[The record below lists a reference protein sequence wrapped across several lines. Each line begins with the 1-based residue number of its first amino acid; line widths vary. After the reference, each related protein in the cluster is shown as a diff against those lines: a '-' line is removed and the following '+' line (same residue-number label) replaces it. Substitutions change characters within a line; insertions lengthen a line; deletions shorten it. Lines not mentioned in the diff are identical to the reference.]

1 MGKQVKAWRDA
12 PIVQENNGVDT
23 LEEKPKPAWASA
35 PIVEEPVKKKDL
47 TASVA
52 ESQKPST
59 HPGSE
64 ESGAASEPV
73 TKPSGSPTEAPD
85 VKSLEQEYGSNRL
98 AKTFATALLT
108 AGKQLYS
115 GFTEQIPKNIAQ
127 AKEVGKSALQSAN
140 IEEFIRNKK
149 PTTFQRYVREKEPD
163 LKWYQP
169 FDIDKYIEK
178 HKEAFIN
185 EKYPEI
191 RKTIE
196 KNAPEIIAGRLE
208 TEQFV
213 KQKNKEAGET
223 LAGIPQSYKQITSP
237 KEAVEYAVNLGAQ
250 GLWQIPLT
258 ILTKGLSGE
267 MMEAAS
273 VYDNQLDALAEK
285 HGISREEVIKKNLD
299 KPAKGQLYALAAAG
313 LDRISAENLVTM
325 IRKGGAPLLKQAIA
339 TTAETVTEPIQ
350 GSLEETG
357 GAKGAG
363 KSQVEAFKNAW
374 TKNFERRINEGAGG
388 LFGSTAISIVTPQ
401 QAISN
406 AKDQIKST
414 DDVKAI
420 DQHAEKIIESVK
432 QTPEEGVTNDSKNK
446 LGISGEVGEGQK
458 PVETQPVES
467 TSSQEAGG
475 GGVVQSTSPSSGQKE
490 EVTIPVMMTHKMR
503 SDLTELGYSKD
514 EISNLTPGEAH
525 KIIQNETKQVSPG
538 SQQEGAGSEP
548 TYAKDVIGRVHEA
561 VQSQPGEKAT
571 DSQVKKKEETA
582 LEEEAKKQ
590 GHWIEAP
597 TEVPHAEGQEQ
608 VVYLDDSGK
617 TVTKINTG
625 VMHSTWKDF
634 MERIDR
640 HNELF
645 PDVAYKIKGFTR
657 MNGEFGVVLEQPV
670 VKGEAA
676 SEQEIKDDLE
686 KRGFKQWGPEP
697 AKRTTF
703 HNKEAGVTLKDVHND
718 NVIKDEEGNLR
729 YIDTQNEPYDDQ
741 IYGPEQEQ
749 FGIAFAPYREKNVQ
763 TAEEDQKI
771 RNSADYQL
779 HQENVK
785 KAAEG
790 LGIKIID
797 KADTWGG
804 YVDTET
810 GRPVQ
815 EVSNVIHVQ
824 ATPEKARVMAALLG
838 MASPEMQDSVLL
850 GNYSE
855 NGTGTEFSFKF
866 EGPKKAQ
873 EALKLLQKNGL
884 QYYTLNPRT
893 GELTILDTDNSILSK
908 IDTFNQ
914 DLEANGLKSEQKSA
928 KVNAEFIGRDDYAGI
943 IGKEMGDQKGS
954 KNRFDPYAF
963 IQEAKRKYDELKSG
977 PPPPE
982 SPTSQ
987 STQQEPAKGKQF
999 AVAKRIEASDAN
1011 PAIKQGIKE
1020 QGDSYIPKGLNVT
1033 EQEAQDLIDHHGTD
1047 KIELMIKDPGNG
1059 LTGDTRVVLS
1069 GKLYETYAASGQ
1081 NVKAVDMAIWAENF
1095 LMQAG
1100 RAANAGKF
1108 WKMITSSGEDQI
1120 VLAIERQQQRNQ
1132 ESALTDIDRGKTK
1145 AQLEAEFRRLVEEKV
1160 QSTVEERLE
1169 AAKLITKEKRKEIGD
1184 FFDKL
1189 KIDTKNNIATAAL
1202 LPIGVLPHV
1211 WNAAV
1216 DVIKQAV
1223 LTGADV
1229 ANAIQAGIDHIK
1241 ANQKEPFDEQKFR
1254 DEFTPEVQKIMPK
1267 KKIKASD
1274 IDPSK
1279 IQTPKILGKKKIDFI
1294 NKVVDAFNKGELTDK
1309 KFDEI
1314 YASKLGF
1321 REFTSEDRAKIRNL
1335 AKTIAESEKFDDQLR
1350 ALPADQF
1357 TRENIAKMKGLR
1369 EAAQRANKD
1378 LQEYSQAPADV
1389 WDTLIAVMQA
1399 NLMSTMSLVSNV
1411 WYNITYSPLRSASLG
1426 IASML
1431 DYGMSKMAKIGLM
1444 PKAVADR
1451 SIDFG
1456 AIQKGYF
1463 QGMWNGTLEG
1473 LKQLKTGTQAD
1484 EANLREIHS
1493 KFNPSKAVDRW
1504 ANEDRTLKQKAND
1517 YIEGTI
1523 GWEAETVFRLLNLG
1537 DKPFKRAAELARV
1550 MEIGSKK
1557 GLKGKELEKFILLPD
1572 AESEAEIVKSG
1583 QEATFQQSTRFE
1595 GTLPGGRK
1603 IQFDPQQ
1610 AVSNFLQWASTIPVI
1625 GGPAKVI
1632 LKSQIPFVKTPLN
1645 LIIETIQYAAPPA
1658 TFATGV
1664 YQIAKGNKRSG
1675 SVLVGK
1681 AIVGT
1686 MLWKAATSLFLKGL
1700 LTGDDDKDKKKRDFQ
1715 LDKTPP
1721 PNSINTSAISRGL
1734 ASGDWSIHDGDT
1746 WVSYAKMGVAGIC
1759 LDNYSNIY
1767 KERISEHGDISG
1779 GPETYMLDMMQSAPR
1794 VASSTI
1800 EQSFLQGTSSALEA
1814 LKSGDQKTMDT
1825 WLVKTTESVGSILY
1839 PNTIATVAKA
1849 SDDYL
1854 RDTMDPEF
1862 LTRLK
1867 NVYKAKMFMGDQLP
1881 PKVSLWGDK
1890 VTGNPEGRSK
1900 YAYYLFDPSKFKDI
1914 RTNDFRYKLY
1924 NAFKSD
1930 YDADWLPSMPQRSI
1944 TVKGEKK
1951 QLTPKE
1957 YAELSINVGKER
1969 AALVS
1974 AYINSTDQISK
1985 DELKMRYD
1993 QGYEVGK
2000 EKFMISHGMNVQFH
2014 FRQPLELRSLTKK
2027 LNKQKP
2033 KI

>member
-1 MGKQVKAWRDA
+1 MGKKPWEQF
-12 PIVQENNGVDT
+12 NGSKDIEV
-23 LEEKPKPAWASA
+23 P
-35 PIVEEPVKKKDL
+35 VEETPMPESKPWEKFGGVKKKDN
-47 TASVA
+47 TVSVP

-59 HPGSE
+59 AAGWE
-64 ESGAASEPV
+64 EYGAASELV
-73 TKPSGSPTEAPD
+73 TKPSGSPTDVPD
-85 VKSLEQEYGSNRL
+85 LKQLEKEYGSNVL
-98 AKTFATALLT
+98 AKTFATGLLT

-115 GFTEQIPKNIAQ
+115 GFTEQIPKNLAQ
-127 AKEVGKSALQSAN
+127 AVEVGKSALQSAN
-140 IEEFIRNKK
+140 TEEFIKNKK
-149 PTTFQRYVREKEPD
+149 PTEFQKYVRAKEPD

-178 HKEAFIN
+178 HKEGFIN
-185 EKYPEI
+185 EKHPDV
-191 RKTIE
+191 KATIE
-196 KNAPEIIAGRLE
+196 KNLPGIIQSRLE

-213 KQKNKEAGET
+213 QQKNKESGET

-273 VYDNQLDALAEK
+273 VYDNQLDALAQK
-285 HGISREEVIKKNLD
+285 HGISREEVIKQNLD
-299 KPAKGQLYALAAAG
+299 KPAKGQLYAIAAAG
-313 LDRISAENLVTM
+313 LDRLSAENLVTM
-325 IRKGGAPLLKQAIA
+325 VRKGGAPFLKQAIA
-339 TTAETVTEPIQ
+339 TTGETITEPIQ

-363 KSQVEAFKNAW
+363 KSQIEAFQNAW
-374 TKNFERRINEGAGG
+374 TTNFSKRIDEAAGG
-388 LFGSTAISIVTPQ
+388 LFGSTAINAVTPH

-406 AKDQIKST
+406 AKDQIAST
-414 DDVKAI
+414 DDVRTIKEQA
-420 DQHAEKIIESVK
+420 AKIIESVK
-432 QTPEEGVTNDSKNK
+432 QAPEEGVKNDSENK
-446 LGISGEVGEGQK
+446 LGIPSEVGKGEEPVEAK
-458 PVETQPVES
+458 PVESGSP
-467 TSSQEAGG
+467 QEAGG
-475 GGVVQSTSPSSGQKE
+475 GGVVQSTSPSSGQE
-490 EVTIPVMMTHKMR
+490 EKVTNEASVPLMMTHKMR
-503 SDLTELGYSKD
+503 AELDGLGYSKE
-514 EISNLTPGEAH
+514 EISNLTPVDANN
-525 KIIQNETKQVSPG
+525 IIKEGKSPQNENNTQLQQDQKVGEEGKQVQGEKGVEEIGKEGTEIRNEVNPTQNEINTISPGTEQKNSG
-538 SQQEGAGSEP
+538 SQQEDAESITRGVQEASPTTEGSQRSAREI
-548 TYAKDVIGRVHEA
+548 KKEQDQQLEA
-561 VQSQPGEKAT
+561 YSKKTGSFIENPKETFGEKI
-571 DSQVKKKEETA
+571 D
-582 LEEEAKKQ
+582 
-590 GHWIEAP
+590 GG
-597 TEVPHAEGQEQ
+597 TEQD
-608 VVYLDDSGK
+608 VYLNKEGDKVIKVNGLS
-617 TVTKINTG
+617 N
-625 VMHSTWKDF
+625 HSSWSEF
-634 MERIDR
+634 WDR
-640 HNELF
+640 LNLQKELF
-645 PDVAYKIKGFTR
+645 PDEAYKLVGFTKSGGRLSAVSEQPYIKGT
-657 MNGEFGVVLEQPV
+657 PV
-670 VKGEAA
+670 SRKELI
-676 SEQEIKDDLE
+676 EDLA
-686 KRGFKQWGPEP
+686 KRGFFQIHPDGSLGENQFYNPEL
-697 AKRTTF
+697 
-703 HNKEAGVTLKDVHND
+703 GVRISDVHGE
-718 NVIKDEEGNLR
+718 NVIKDEDGNIR
-729 YIDTQNEPYDDQ
+729 YIDPMLD
-741 IYGPEQEQ
+741 
-749 FGIAFAPYREKNVQ
+749 RENPFVD
-763 TAEEDQKI
+763 EESQKHFNSQKI
-771 RNSADYQL
+771 KYSNSEEQ
-779 HQENVK
+779 
-785 KAAEG
+785 
-790 LGIKIID
+790 
-797 KADTWGG
+797 
-804 YVDTET
+804 
-810 GRPVQ
+810 P
-815 EVSNVIHVQ
+815 VQ
-824 ATPEKARVMAALLG
+824 AT
-838 MASPEMQDSVLL
+838 
-850 GNYSE
+850 
-855 NGTGTEFSFKF
+855 
-866 EGPKKAQ
+866 EGAVVP
-873 EALKLLQKNGL
+873 
-884 QYYTLNPRT
+884 P
-893 GELTILDTDNSILSK
+893 
-908 IDTFNQ
+908 
-914 DLEANGLKSEQKSA
+914 
-928 KVNAEFIGRDDYAGI
+928 
-943 IGKEMGDQKGS
+943 GKENIGG
-954 KNRFDPYAF
+954 NVN
-963 IQEAKRKYDELKSG
+963 
-977 PPPPE
+977 E
-982 SPTSQ
+982 SP
-987 STQQEPAKGKQF
+987 KGKQF

-1011 PAIKQGIKE
+1011 PEIKRGIKE
-1020 QGDSYIPKGLNVT
+1020 QGDTYIPKGLNVT

-1047 KIELMIKDPGNG
+1047 KIELMIKDPNNG

-1069 GKLYETYAASGQ
+1069 GKLYETYAANGQ
-1081 NVKAVDMAIWAENF
+1081 NVKAVDVAIWAENF

-1132 ESALTDIDRGKTK
+1132 DSALTDIDRGKTK

-1189 KIDTKNNIATAAL
+1189 KVDTKNNIASAAL

-1254 DEFTPEVQKIMPK
+1254 DEFTPEVKKIKDSIPK
-1267 KKIKASD
+1267 KKINASD

-1321 REFTSEDRAKIRNL
+1321 REFTSEDRAKIRKL

-1357 TRENIAKMKGLR
+1357 TRENIEKMKGLR
-1369 EAAQRANKD
+1369 QAALQANKD

-1411 WYNITYSPLRSASLG
+1411 WYNVTYSPLRSASLG

-1451 SIDFG
+1451 SIDFV

-1473 LKQLKTGTQAD
+1473 LHQLKTGTQSD
-1484 EANLREIHS
+1484 EMNLREIHS
-1493 KFNPSKAVDRW
+1493 KFNPGKAVDRW
-1504 ANEDRTLKQKAND
+1504 SDADRTVKQKAND

-1550 MEIGSKK
+1550 MEIGDKK

-1583 QEATFQQSTRFE
+1583 QEATFQQSTE
-1595 GTLPGGRK
+1595 GGK
-1603 IQFDPQQ
+1603 IVQNALTQFL
-1610 AVSNFLQWASTIPVI
+1610 NFVSTIPVI

-1658 TFATGV
+1658 TLATGI

-1681 AIVGT
+1681 AVVGT

-1721 PNSINTSAISRGL
+1721 PNSINTSALSRGL
-1734 ASGDWSIHDGDT
+1734 VGQGWDIRDGDT

-1767 KERISEHGDISG
+1767 KERIADHGDISG
-1779 GPETYMLDMMQSAPR
+1779 GPETFIMDMMQSAPR

-1867 NVYKAKMFMGDQLP
+1867 NVYKAKMFMGDELP

-1890 VTGNPEGRSK
+1890 VTGNPDGRSK
-1900 YAYYLFDPSKFKDI
+1900 YAFYLFDPSKFKDI
-1914 RTNDFRYKLY
+1914 RTNDFRYKIY

-1957 YAELSINVGKER
+1957 YAELSIDVGKER

-1974 AYINSTDQISK
+1974 AYVNSTDKISK

-2000 EKFMISHGMNVQFH
+2000 EKFMISKGMNVQFK
-2014 FRQPLELRSLTKK
+2014 FRKPIELRSLNKK
-2027 LNKQKP
+2027 LNKSKP

>member
-1 MGKQVKAWRDA
+1 MGKKPWEQF
-12 PIVQENNGVDT
+12 NGSKDIEVPVDET
-23 LEEKPKPAWASA
+23 PMPTDDKKPWEQFST
-35 PIVEEPVKKKDL
+35 VKKKENTL
-47 TASVA
+47 SVPASPK
-52 ESQKPST
+52 SST
-59 HPGSE
+59 PAGSE
-64 ESGAASEPV
+64 ESGAVSEHPI
-73 TKPSGSPTEAPD
+73 KPTGSLIEAQD
-85 VKSLEQEYGSNRL
+85 IQDLKSLEHEYGSNIL
-98 AKTFATALLT
+98 AKTFATVLLT

-127 AKEVGKSALQSAN
+127 AKEVSKSALQSAN
-140 IEEFIRNKK
+140 IEEFIKNKK
-149 PTTFQRYVREKEPD
+149 PTSFQRYVREKEPY

-169 FDIDKYIEK
+169 FDMDKYIDK

-185 EKYPEI
+185 EKFPEV
-191 RKTIE
+191 RKKIE

-208 TEQFV
+208 TEKFV
-213 KQKNKEAGET
+213 QQKNKETGET

-237 KEAVEYAVNLGAQ
+237 KEAVEYATNLGAQ

-273 VYDNQLDALAEK
+273 VYDNQLDALADK
-285 HGISREEVIKKNLD
+285 HGISREEVIKQNLD
-299 KPAKGQLYALAAAG
+299 KPAKGQLYAIAAAG
-313 LDRISAENLVTM
+313 LDRLSAGNLVSM
-325 IRKGGAPLLKQAIA
+325 VRKGGAPMLKQALAA
-339 TTAETVTEPIQ
+339 TGETITEPIQ
-350 GSLEETG
+350 GTLEEMG
-357 GAKGAG
+357 GAKGAE
-363 KSQVEAFKNAW
+363 KSQVEAFQNAW
-374 TKNFERRINEGAGG
+374 TTNFSKRVDEAFGG
-388 LFGSTAISIVTPQ
+388 LFGSTAINILTPHQ
-401 QAISN
+401 TISN

-414 DDVKAI
+414 NDVKSI
-420 DQHAEKIIESVK
+420 EEHAAKIIESVK
-432 QTPEEGVTNDSKNK
+432 NSPEEHKQAPEEGVKDASKIESPVT
-446 LGISGEVGEGQK
+446 LGEQSIGAQSLGGKGSEGMG
-458 PVETQPVES
+458 
-467 TSSQEAGG
+467 SSQQGQE
-475 GGVVQSTSPSSGQKE
+475 SSGASETPIGQNESNALSEQQKE
-490 EVTIPVMMTHKMR
+490 ET
-503 SDLTELGYSKD
+503 
-514 EISNLTPGEAH
+514 LTPT
-525 KIIQNETKQVSPG
+525 QNENDTQLQKGEEGKQIPRETGIEEIRKEGEEVRNEINPTENE
-538 SQQEGAGSEP
+538 SQQVPSGIQQEEIGSEP
-548 TYAKDVIGRVHEA
+548 TYAKDVIGRIHEA
-561 VQSQPGEKAT
+561 VQSQPGEKAS
-571 DSQVKKKEETA
+571 DSKIRTQEETA

-597 TEVPHAEGQEQ
+597 TSEPNAEGQEQ
-608 VVYLDDSGK
+608 TVYLDEAGSK
-617 TVTKINTG
+617 VTKINKG

-634 MERIDR
+634 MDRIDR

-645 PDVAYKIKGFTR
+645 PDVAYKVKGFTR
-657 MNGEFGVVLEQPV
+657 VNGEFGVVLEQPMI
-670 VKGEAA
+670 KGVAA
-676 SEQEIKDDLE
+676 TEEEIKSDLE
-686 KRGFKQWGPEP
+686 KMGFKQWGPEP
-697 AKRTTF
+697 LKRTTF
-703 HNKEAGVTLKDVHND
+703 HSKEAGVTLKDVHND

-729 YIDTQNEPYDDQ
+729 YIDTLNEPYDEQ
-741 IYGPEQEQ
+741 IYGEEQ
-749 FGIAFAPYREKNVQ
+749 P
-763 TAEEDQKI
+763 
-771 RNSADYQL
+771 
-779 HQENVK
+779 
-785 KAAEG
+785 
-790 LGIKIID
+790 
-797 KADTWGG
+797 
-804 YVDTET
+804 
-810 GRPVQ
+810 
-815 EVSNVIHVQ
+815 VQ
-824 ATPEKARVMAALLG
+824 ATETPVI
-838 MASPEMQDSVLL
+838 P
-850 GNYSE
+850 
-855 NGTGTEFSFKF
+855 
-866 EGPKKAQ
+866 P
-873 EALKLLQKNGL
+873 
-884 QYYTLNPRT
+884 
-893 GELTILDTDNSILSK
+893 
-908 IDTFNQ
+908 
-914 DLEANGLKSEQKSA
+914 
-928 KVNAEFIGRDDYAGI
+928 
-943 IGKEMGDQKGS
+943 GKENAGG
-954 KNRFDPYAF
+954 NVN
-963 IQEAKRKYDELKSG
+963 
-977 PPPPE
+977 E
-982 SPTSQ
+982 SPQ
-987 STQQEPAKGKQF
+987 GKQF
-999 AVAKRIEASDAN
+999 AVAKRIMASDAN

-1020 QGDSYIPKGLNVT
+1020 QGDTYVPKGLNVT
-1033 EQEAQDLIDHHGTD
+1033 EQEAQDLIDHHGPD
-1047 KIELMIKDPGNG
+1047 KVELMIKDPNNG

-1069 GKLYETYAASGQ
+1069 GKLYETYAATGQ

-1100 RAANAGKF
+1100 RTANAGKF

-1132 ESALTDIDRGKTK
+1132 EYALTDIDRSKTK

-1160 QSTVEERLE
+1160 QSTVESRLE

-1184 FFDKL
+1184 FFDSL
-1189 KIDTKNNIATAAL
+1189 KIDTKNNIASAAL

-1254 DEFTPEVQKIMPK
+1254 YEFTPEVQKIMPK
-1267 KKIKASD
+1267 KKIKAED
-1274 IDPSK
+1274 IDLSK
-1279 IQTPKILGKKKIDFI
+1279 IKTPKILGKKKIDFI

-1321 REFTSEDRAKIRNL
+1321 REFTSEDRAKIRKL

-1369 EAAQRANKD
+1369 EAAMRANKD

-1411 WYNITYSPLRSASLG
+1411 WYNVTYSPLRSASLG
-1426 IASML
+1426 IASIL
-1431 DYGMSKMAKIGLM
+1431 DYGMSKMAKVGMM
-1444 PKAVADR
+1444 PKAMADR
-1451 SIDFG
+1451 SIDFA
-1456 AIQKGYF
+1456 AIQKGYV

-1493 KFNPSKAVDRW
+1493 KFNPGKAVDRW

-1550 MEIGSKK
+1550 MEIGAKK

-1572 AESEAEIVKSG
+1572 AESEAQIVQSG
-1583 QEATFQQSTRFE
+1583 KEATFQQDTS
-1595 GTLPGGRK
+1595 GGK
-1603 IQFDPQQ
+1603 IVQNALTQFLNF
-1610 AVSNFLQWASTIPVI
+1610 VSSVPVI

-1632 LKSQIPFVKTPLN
+1632 IKSQIPFVKTPLN

-1664 YQIAKGNKRSG
+1664 YQIANGNKRSG

-1681 AIVGT
+1681 SIVGA

-1721 PNSINTSAISRGL
+1721 PNSINTSALSRGL
-1734 ASGDWSIHDGDT
+1734 AFGDWSIHDGDT

-1767 KERISEHGDISG
+1767 KERIANHGDITG
-1779 GPETYMLDMMQSAPR
+1779 GPEMYMLDMMQSAPR

-1814 LKSGDQKTMDT
+1814 LKSGDEKTMNA

-1854 RDTMDPEF
+1854 RDTSDPEF
-1862 LTRLK
+1862 LSRIK
-1867 NVYKAKMFMGDQLP
+1867 NVYKAKMFMGDELP

-1914 RTNDFRYKLY
+1914 STDDFRFKLY
-1924 NAFKSD
+1924 NAFKTD
-1930 YDADWLPSMPQRSI
+1930 YSADWLPSMPQRSI
-1944 TVKGEKK
+1944 TVNGEKI

-1969 AALVS
+1969 AAMVS
-1974 AYINSTDQISK
+1974 AYINSNDQITK
-1985 DELKMRYD
+1985 EELKMRYD
-1993 QGYEVGK
+1993 EGYELGK
-2000 EKFMISHGMNVQFH
+2000 RKFMISHGMNVQYK
-2014 FRQPLELRSLTKK
+2014 FRKPLQLRSLTRK
-2027 LNKQKP
+2027 LNKSKP
-2033 KI
+2033 KF